1 MEISTISLPRM
12 NNGAHFLY
20 NTDFYNRIEADTK
33 VKNKVAEVLTR
44 YKQAIDHEDEALTI
58 SRKSLNT
65 GKIVE
70 YDRRRDSLYVGIKSI
85 VKAQLT
91 VSDPE
96 IQNAAREINQIIKD
110 YNINVKTQLDK
121 ETGLLINFIDDMENK
136 YADQVQKLALGSFI
150 NQLKQSNSYVR
161 SYTASRNDER
171 LSNPEYTL
179 KEARKVTDEV
189 YLEVVKLI
197 NAYAVIEGDTD
208 YKALIAVQNQEIV
221 HYKQQVLKQSVPPVP
236 GDPTAP
242 IEPDAPPGDRIIL
255 QSCGVLLINTDRKV
269 AFVANIE
276 NYQSA
281 VFLSI
286 S

>member
-65 GKIVE
+65 DKIVE

-121 ETGLLINFIDDMENK
+121 ETGLLINFIDDME
-136 YADQVQKLALGSFI
+136 I
-150 NQLKQSNSYVR
+150 NMPTRCKNWHS
-161 SYTASRNDER
+161 
-171 LSNPEYTL
+171 
-179 KEARKVTDEV
+179 
-189 YLEVVKLI
+189 
-197 NAYAVIEGDTD
+197 
-208 YKALIAVQNQEIV
+208 V
-221 HYKQQVLKQSVPPVP
+221 H
-236 GDPTAP
+236 
-242 IEPDAPPGDRIIL
+242 
-255 QSCGVLLINTDRKV
+255 LLT
-269 AFVANIE
+269 
-276 NYQSA
+276 S
-281 VFLSI
+281 
-286 S
+286 

>member
-1 MEISTISLPRM
+1 M
-12 NNGAHFLY
+12 
-20 NTDFYNRIEADTK
+20 
-33 VKNKVAEVLTR
+33 
-44 YKQAIDHEDEALTI
+44 
-58 SRKSLNT
+58 
-65 GKIVE
+65 
-70 YDRRRDSLYVGIKSI
+70 
-85 VKAQLT
+85 
-91 VSDPE
+91 
-96 IQNAAREINQIIKD
+96 
-110 YNINVKTQLDK
+110 KTQLDK

-208 YKALIAVQNQEIV
+208 YKSLIAVQNQEIV

-242 IEPDAPPGDRIIL
+242 IEPDAPSGGGGD
-255 QSCGVLLINTDRKV
+255 DRPE
-269 AFVANIE
+269 IE
-276 NYQSA
+276 
-281 VFLSI
+281 
-286 S
+286 

>member
-20 NTDFYNRIEADTK
+20 NIDFYNRIEADTK

-65 GKIVE
+65 DKIVE

-208 YKALIAVQNQEIV
+208 YKSLIAVQNQEIV

-242 IEPDAPPGDRIIL
+242 IEPDAPSGGGGD
-255 QSCGVLLINTDRKV
+255 DRPE
-269 AFVANIE
+269 IE
-276 NYQSA
+276 
-281 VFLSI
+281 
-286 S
+286 